1 VASTLRIRPIPAVR
15 ALATDAA
22 TRTVG
27 EFGNWLLFS
36 CQAVARCLT
45 DVILRLRYRKEVA
58 RHMSDIVVGAGAYVV
73 GGGQVFVIAAMALA
87 VGGTLGVQ
95 VFSGLQSLGAESYT
109 GLVGAYINI
118 RELAPIIAAIS
129 LAAQV
134 GSSFTAEIGAMRIS
148 EEIDALETMAVPPL
162 VYLVSTRLVAVVLAI
177 IPLYTFTIFFM
188 LFSTRFVTTQFF
200 GMSPGLYDHYS
211 HAFLPTIDVLYS
223 LIKVVVFSVIIVLV
237 HTYYGYFASGGP
249 VGVGRAV
256 GKAIRSTI
264 VWIVLVNLLLTVIFW
279 GPNST
284 VNLIG

>member
-1 VASTLRIRPIPAVR
+1 VASTLSVRPPVVAQRAV
-15 ALATDAA
+15 DVA
-22 TRTVG
+22 TRSVG

-36 CQAVARCLT
+36 AQAITRCFT

-162 VYLVSTRLVAVVLAI
+162 VYLVSTRLIAVVLAI

-211 HAFLPTIDVLYS
+211 HAFLPTIDVFYS

-284 VNLIG
+284 VNIIG

>member
-1 VASTLRIRPIPAVR
+1 VASTLQVRPPVVAQRAV
-15 ALATDAA
+15 DAA
-22 TRTVG
+22 SHSVG

-36 CQAVARCLT
+36 AQAITRCFT

-95 VFSGLQSLGAESYT
+95 VFSGLQWLGAESYT

-162 VYLVSTRLVAVVLAI
+162 VYLVSTRLIAVVLAI

-211 HAFLPTIDVLYS
+211 HAFLPTIDVFYS
-223 LIKVVVFSVIIVLV
+223 LIKVVIFSVIIVLV

-284 VNLIG
+284 VNIIG